1 MDRRTKGLIVVTG
14 ASGGIGRA
22 TVELFSARGW
32 QTVAIDKRPPD
43 LSVDAGSEVNW
54 VQADLSVESEAAAA
68 FRLAIGDS
76 PVQHVL
82 AIAGGAVPEERL
94 AGRWSLPTVS
104 GFRASLDTNL
114 LTAYIT
120 ATALIP
126 ALQASSGDRSIT
138 FCTSINA
145 LAAWSYPAYSASKGA
160 LIGLTH
166 MLAAML
172 APHGIRCNAV
182 ALGSVATQELK
193 LTSAERHALESS
205 IPLGRMATAED
216 AARAF
221 YAASVEITHFTGQV
235 MVVDGGQEISRWALP
250 S

>member
-1 MDRRTKGLIVVTG
+1 
-14 ASGGIGRA
+14 
-22 TVELFSARGW
+22 
-32 QTVAIDKRPPD
+32 
-43 LSVDAGSEVNW
+43 
-54 VQADLSVESEAAAA
+54 
-68 FRLAIGDS
+68 
-76 PVQHVL
+76 
-82 AIAGGAVPEERL
+82 
-94 AGRWSLPTVS
+94 
-104 GFRASLDTNL
+104 
-114 LTAYIT
+114 
-120 ATALIP
+120 
-126 ALQASSGDRSIT
+126 
-138 FCTSINA
+138 
-145 LAAWSYPAYSASKGA
+145 
-160 LIGLTH
+160 